1 MVLTMK
7 LTTFAW
13 NVYDGRRPLAVRFI
27 LEVVP
32 MQHAHIYRSRRTW
45 TNGKHRSV
53 SSNIPHYWPFSATR
67 KLDAFGKLKKS
78 LSHAVR
84 ENRFYFPG
92 FLVGPYIDFASYASL
107 IDETLF
113 SSVKEKEAAKTSGR
127 RVPKGRKRVAYR
139 KMFIGLAF
147 LGAYVTMIGTYSF
160 ESVLQPWFVEK
171 TLVQRYFP
179 RLF

>member
-1 MVLTMK
+1 MCMTDVGLSQYVMSLTSYQYNM
-7 LTTFAW
+7 LTFTVF
-13 NVYDGRRPLAVRFI
+13 
-27 LEVVP
+27 
-32 MQHAHIYRSRRTW
+32 RRTW
-45 TNGKHRSV
+45 TNGSQRSV
-53 SSNIPHYWPFSATR
+53 SSNIPHYWPSSATR
-67 KLDAFGKLKKS
+67 KLDAFDLLKKS

-92 FLVGPYIDFASYASL
+92 FLVGPYIDFASYTSL

-179 RLF
+179 RLFSQVKAQEGSL